1 MVLIS
6 MPIRMTPFCRLVM
19 IIASHSEG
27 SELAA
32 SAPSTD
38 YSGKVHTENHGSKC
52 SFVRV
57 FLSSNSRLRIWM
69 YIEFVHT
76 LF

>member
-1 MVLIS
+1 
-6 MPIRMTPFCRLVM
+6 M
-19 IIASHSEG
+19 IIVSHFEG

-32 SAPSTD
+32 ASAD

-69 YIEFVHT
+69 
-76 LF
+76 